1 MIYRLGPR
9 ARRVYLALRDRIA
22 RGDLVPGSRL
32 PSHRE
37 LAVEFGVAPLTV
49 RQVLSHLE
57 EQGLVSRQPGRGT
70 FVLPRLTAAVLI
82 LSEQPSLVGFLAEH
96 IRQAGYRTV
105 AVSQVADALAIL
117 ADDPTI
123 ALALTD
129 LRLPT
134 PTEGAEVVAAI
145 RVRWPR
151 LPLAA
156 IVTDLED
163 LAPLFGTTAW
173 PLHVIPKP
181 IQLGLLDELLRL
193 VSRRVAPAD

>member
-9 ARRVYLALRDRIA
+9 ARRVYLALRDRIT

-151 LPLAA
+151 LALAA
-156 IVTDLED
+156 IAADLAD
-163 LAPLFGTTAW
+163 LAPLFGTPAW
-173 PLHVIPKP
+173 PLHVLPKP
-181 IQLGLLDELLRL
+181 VELNLLDDLLGLVIRRPAPLD
-193 VSRRVAPAD
+193 